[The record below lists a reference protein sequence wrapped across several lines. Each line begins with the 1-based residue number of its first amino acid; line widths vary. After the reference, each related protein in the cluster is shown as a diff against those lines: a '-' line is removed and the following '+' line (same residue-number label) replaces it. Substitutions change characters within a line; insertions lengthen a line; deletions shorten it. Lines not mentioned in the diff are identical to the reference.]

1 MVSRQAGS
9 ASILRPVLSDGLA
22 ESFSS
27 PAVFWLPGQEADKRA
42 GLLQFDPGRSPRAI
56 LDEGWPDEAAEVF
69 EEIRLVGGTDNP
81 LMRYQNGRMF
91 RAAVWGATI
100 GDKQEPFS
108 LLNVWDL
115 FANTG
120 FGGAHSY
127 HQRRLL
133 SGLLVAGDHLHNLDR
148 LVRINAKH
156 SSLGAAMS
164 PEGLDRKHWRS
175 NAPDGPGVDLTYR
188 LPEPSCVKLS
198 RSTTLAVGFGYS
210 TPGAVDLEP
219 DGHRM
224 SIKLLPSV
232 TVENTTAQ
240 PYEAFWRDYLEP
252 VGSLISFAANGRGG
266 WIGVSGWIE
275 GAERP
280 VHVFHQEIVALD
292 RFPVLDQL
300 GINFYLNRLG
310 DYHFPRIV
318 KRWFELHKEFEQPIL
333 AGMQALGEESRAER
347 ARLFAIAL
355 EGLSDTCEG
364 HLVARMTDARWRA
377 LKKSLRLVLEEHEL
391 DLQLV
396 GEFRN
401 LIVRPTLL
409 EQLGAVV
416 DSIRDDK
423 VEVPSQYEAD
433 GLKDL
438 VAVRNRMSHR
448 QAGQTPLEPG
458 QVRDAAERGER
469 LFRAIGLRLL
479 PLRATSRRA
488 AIRRV
493 LDGEPPRMS

>member
-1 MVSRQAGS
+1 M
-9 ASILRPVLSDGLA
+9 LSDGLA

-42 GLLQFDPGRSPRAI
+42 GLLQFDPGRNPRAV

-69 EEIRLVGGTDNP
+69 EDIRLVGGTDTP
-81 LMRYQNGRMF
+81 LMRYRNGRTF

-100 GDKQEPFS
+100 GEKQEPFS
-108 LLNVWDL
+108 LLNIWDVMG
-115 FANTG
+115 NTG
-120 FGGAHSY
+120 YGGAHSY

-133 SGLLVAGDHLHNLDR
+133 SGLLVVGLHVHDLDR

-164 PEGLDRKHWRS
+164 PEGLERRYWRP
-175 NAPDGPGVDLTYR
+175 NAPDGQGVDLTYR
-188 LPEPSCVKLS
+188 LPEPSRVKLS
-198 RSTTLAVGFGYS
+198 RSTTLALGFGYS

-224 SIKLLPSV
+224 SIKLLPGV
-232 TVENTTAQ
+232 TVETTTAQ
-240 PYEAFWRDYLEP
+240 SYESFWRDHLEP

-266 WIGVSGWIE
+266 WIGVSGWID

-280 VHVFHQEIVALD
+280 VHIFHQEIVALD

-300 GINFYLNRLG
+300 AINFYLNRLG
-310 DYHFPRIV
+310 DYHFPRVV
-318 KRWFELHKEFEQPIL
+318 KSWLELQREFEQPIL
-333 AGMQALGEESRAER
+333 AGIQALGEESRAER

-355 EGLSDTCEG
+355 EGLSDACEG
-364 HLVARMTDARWRA
+364 HLVPRMTDTRWRA
-377 LKKSLRLVLEEHEL
+377 LKKDLRLVLEEHEL

-416 DSIRDDK
+416 DSIRDDQ
-423 VEVPSQYEAD
+423 VEVPAEYAAE
-433 GLKDL
+433 GLRDL
-438 VAVRNRMSHR
+438 VTVRNQMSHR
-448 QAGQTPLEPG
+448 RAGQTPLEPG
-458 QVRDAAERGER
+458 QVRVAAERGER

-479 PLRATSRRA
+479 PLPASSRRA

-493 LDGEPPRMS
+493 LDGQPAMTN